1 MILFSWNLRG
11 LGAKIKRNVLKKS
24 LLTHEPWFA
33 FIQESKLESISG
45 IMMKTIWNNSDLE
58 FCLSPSIGSS
68 GGLLS
73 LWKKSKFNMEFSR
86 CERNWIAVGG
96 CVLPSDFNCLLINIY
111 NSCDN
116 VEREETWNSLME
128 FCSNSILPCLIAG
141 DFNEVLSPKDRGSQQ
156 IDESSSL
163 KFRNFINNLQLIEIS
178 PADG

>member
-24 LLTHEPWFA
+24 LLTHDPWFV
-33 FIQESKLESISG
+33 FIQESKLESISR
-45 IMMKTIWNNSDLE
+45 IMMKTIWNISDLE
-58 FCLSPSIGSS
+58 VCLSPSIGSS